1 LYDLIDYSESKDLT
15 FCNRENAQRVA
26 NHATSSNS
34 RIDFVH
40 LGYALMNP
48 NQTVNAALVNQTK
61 QMNVNYRTPVNTSLS
76 FWPHQYSKSR
86 SVPACEIVQIRDLL
100 VWSLANNL

>member
-1 LYDLIDYSESKDLT
+1 MYDLIDYSESKDLT

-40 LGYALMNP
+40 LGYALVNP
-48 NQTVNAALVNQTK
+48 NQTIKVAFVNQTK
-61 QMNVNYRTPVNTSLS
+61 QMNVNYHTPVNTSLS
-76 FWPHQYSKSR
+76 FWPHQYSKSG
-86 SVPACEIVQIRDLL
+86 SVPDIAEKKECKKRTKIDF
-100 VWSLANNL
+100 